1 MRAEA
6 PGWIPLWVRIGR
18 CKCVVVGAG
27 SVALRKINLL
37 VERGASVR
45 VVAKKACEEV
55 MQMAARGII
64 SLELREVDAQDLE
77 GARLVV
83 VATDRADVNS
93 SVSGWAEQRGILC
106 NVVDQKDLCSAV
118 FPAFLKRG
126 RLEVAVS
133 TGGASPAMAARLRDY
148 IGDCLFPGYEILL
161 DLLTQVRL
169 EIKKMGL
176 SEQKRLELL
185 RNLVDAQV
193 MDACK
198 TGNEAKLRKLIEM
211 RIKQYSLPEGG
222 KSP

>member
-1 MRAEA
+1 MRAEFH
-6 PGWIPLWVRIGR
+6 GWMPLWVKIGG

-37 VERGASVR
+37 VDRGASVH
-45 VVAKKACEEV
+45 VIAKEACQEV
-55 MQMAARGII
+55 EQMAAEGII
-64 SLELREVDAQDLE
+64 SLELREVDAKDLQ

-83 VATDRADVNS
+83 VATDIADVNS
-93 SVSGWAEQRGILC
+93 SVSRWAEQQGILC
-106 NVVDQKDLCSAV
+106 NVVDQKELCSAV
-118 FPAFLKRG
+118 FPAILKRG

-176 SEQKRLELL
+176 SEQNRLELL

-198 TGNEAKLRKLIEM
+198 SGNEAQLRRLIEM